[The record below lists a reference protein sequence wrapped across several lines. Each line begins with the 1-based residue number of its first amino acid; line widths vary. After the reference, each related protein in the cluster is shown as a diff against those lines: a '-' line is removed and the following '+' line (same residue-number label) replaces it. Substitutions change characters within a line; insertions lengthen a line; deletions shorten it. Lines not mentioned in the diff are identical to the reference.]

1 MWHTRLARASLL
13 SVAVVVSAPGTGAA
27 APKVCGDQAALGG
40 FDVAKCP
47 ELRDD
52 GVGADEAAGDGV
64 FSTEVML
71 DAKDFLLYKI
81 LPEGVYNATE
91 ITQASACAPAAAGN
105 NSPRNIVVP
114 KVPKGAA
121 RFYFDSRDLS
131 ADPSYAALPAGA
143 RGSGGDS
150 LMVRSPDGAPPR
162 WVAVG
167 DFQAAPF
174 DLSSGALD
182 LQPGAQ
188 KPTVLSAEVV
198 VAKAL
203 PSGWQWKV
211 VEGTGSYTTA
221 RKYGQNGWAYPDLK
235 VGDNCDNLSAR
246 MATAVSAGARLRF
259 TFAAHLGR
267 LQVQIVEGGGADMA
281 DPPADLALPPGGDL
295 ASPPRDGAS
304 GGADAGSGGPAGP
317 LPGIRCDIA
326 GGIGAARAY
335 HPSAWTASLAWL
347 VLGLTLLRPRRRM
360 AQATHRDS

>member
-1 MWHTRLARASLL
+1 MWHTRLARACLL
-13 SVAVVVSAPGTGAA
+13 SVAVVVSAPGSAAA

-40 FDVAKCP
+40 FDIARCP

-52 GVGADEAAGDGV
+52 GAGADEAAGDGV

-71 DAKDFLLYKI
+71 DAKDFLFYKI

-91 ITQASACAPAAAGN
+91 ITQASACAPAAAGS

-131 ADPSYAALPAGA
+131 ADQSYAPLPAGA

-150 LMVRSPDGAPPR
+150 LMVRSPEGAPPR

-174 DLSSGALD
+174 DLASGALD

-188 KPTVLSAEVV
+188 RPTVLSAEVV
-198 VAKAL
+198 VQKAL

-211 VEGTGSYTTA
+211 VEGTGSYATA

-246 MATAVSAGARLRF
+246 MMTAVSAGARLRF

-267 LQVQIVEGGGADMA
+267 LQVQIVDSGGADMA
-281 DPPADLALPPGGDL
+281 DPAADLATPGGDL
-295 ASPPRDGAS
+295 AGPPRDGAS
-304 GGADAGSGGPAGP
+304 GGVDAGAGPPAGP

-335 HPSAWTASLAWL
+335 HPSLAEALAAL
-347 VLGLTLLRPRRRM
+347 VLGVTLLRSRRRM